1 MKTKT
6 SFWPK
11 VGLLFLFYW
20 SILLW
25 EACGSTVVDSC
36 GNNGCPT
43 VEFPF
48 FDYEDVVLTENDLA
62 LGPDEPLFLSI
73 YPTQL
78 EYVACQLPQRRIG
91 LLSAAYACS
100 CLGDGAQGDKYPI
113 SSINIYT
120 DKPFLEGGEAMDS
133 LNEFFSVV
141 AEDENGTKTL
151 PLNEVSADNN
161 VRMLNQ
167 VTIQSSI
174 RPFDAAVPYVLTIE
188 LLKANGNLIT
198 INTEAI
204 TWE

>member
-48 FDYEDVVLTENDLA
+48 FDYEDVVLTENDLT
-62 LGPDEPLFLSI
+62 LGSDEPLFLSI

-78 EYVACQLPQRRIG
+78 KYVACQLPKRRMG

-100 CLGDGAQGDKYPI
+100 CLGDGAQGDKFPI
-113 SSINIYT
+113 TQINIYA
-120 DKPFLEGGEAMDS
+120 DKSFQEGGEAMDS

-151 PLNEVSADNN
+151 PLNEVSANN
-161 VRMLNQ
+161 NIRMLNQ
-167 VTIQSSI
+167 ITIQSSI
-174 RPFDAAVPYVLTIE
+174 RPFDTAVPYVLTIE